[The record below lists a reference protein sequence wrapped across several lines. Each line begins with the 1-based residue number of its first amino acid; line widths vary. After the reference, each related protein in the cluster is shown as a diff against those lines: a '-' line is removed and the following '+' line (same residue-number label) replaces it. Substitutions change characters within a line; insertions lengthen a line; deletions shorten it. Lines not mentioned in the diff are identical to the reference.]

1 MDAVRPLLAPNEHVL
16 VRTRAHGAMLA
27 GALLRAGAA
36 LAGLA
41 VVVWIVGRDGI
52 AGEGEWLALAAAGVV
67 AAAALARL
75 LRRLWEWGRTELAV
89 TEAQLVVVRG
99 TLYRTLETVPLAAV
113 DELKVRQTRPGR
125 LLGYGTIQLSCGRRR
140 NGLAFV
146 PRPERIRALIASQVE
161 SRRADAVHTTASVVH
176 RRVAA

>member
-1 MDAVRPLLAPNEHVL
+1 MDAVRPLLAPDEHVL

-27 GALLRAGAA
+27 GAFLRAGAA

-41 VVVWIVGRDGI
+41 AVVWIVSRGGV
-52 AGEGEWLALAAAGVV
+52 AGEGEWLALAVAGVV
-67 AAAALARL
+67 AVAELARL
-75 LRRLWEWGRTELAV
+75 ARRAWEWRGTELAV

-99 TLYRTLETVPLAAV
+99 AVYRSLETVPLAAV
-113 DELKVRQTRPGR
+113 DGLRVRQSRPGR

-146 PRPERIRALIASQVE
+146 PRPERVRELIASQVE
-161 SRRADAVHTTASVVH
+161 RRHADAVATTASVVH

>member
-99 TLYRTLETVPLAAV
+99 TLYRSLETVPLAAV
-113 DELKVRQTRPGR
+113 DGLQVRQTRPGR

-161 SRRADAVHTTASVVH
+161 ARHADAVHTTASVVH